1 LVFTRTANMF
11 SDNIFDFFNPH
22 ELRTIFKQKEW
33 PQEFSNY
40 VNTEIAFELL
50 ESWLENVDDETYRE
64 RVRSIIENTTYGY
77 EDEDGNEMLEFNS

>member
-1 LVFTRTANMF
+1 MF

-22 ELRTIFKQKEW
+22 ELRTIFKQKKW

-50 ESWLENVDDETYRE
+50 ESWLEN
-64 RVRSIIENTTYGY
+64 
-77 EDEDGNEMLEFNS
+77 L

>member
-1 LVFTRTANMF
+1 MF
-11 SDNIFDFFNPH
+11 NDNIFDIYNPH
-22 ELRTIFKQKEW
+22 ELRTIFKKKEW

-64 RVRSIIENTTYGY
+64 KVRLIIENETYGY
-77 EDEDGNEMLEFNS
+77 EDENGKEMLQFDP